1 MTLPSTLKLSFPR
14 RRLGVAFAACAL
26 LLTSGIRVAAADSVP
41 SLGELAN
48 GPFSHMQMLLEK
60 TVLNVDV
67 ARIEV
72 AVDKPTQEK
81 LAAARA
87 GKAYSP
93 ALEAEL
99 ARIVLSADEAIV
111 QMKFVRDVSLN
122 QWIDGVRE
130 SLQKAVAA
138 GLLAPALQ
146 KQVSD
151 GLPTWFKA
159 AEPRG
164 LKTGDRVIYRIKANS
179 LRSLIVQS
187 DGKVVVDRTDE
198 GASIA
203 DMTLASYFAP
213 GTDYRALLLQSLK

>member
-1 MTLPSTLKLSFPR
+1 MTLPSSPKLISPR
-14 RRLGVAFAACAL
+14 RRFRAAITAL
-26 LLTSGIRVAAADSVP
+26 LLMATSGVGVAAADAVP
-41 SLGELAN
+41 SLGELAH

-87 GKAYSP
+87 GKQYSP
-93 ALEAEL
+93 ALEGEL
-99 ARIVLSADEAIV
+99 AKIVLSADEAIV

-164 LKTGDRVIYRIKANS
+164 LKSGDRVIYRIKASS
-179 LRSLIVQS
+179 LRSVIVQN

-198 GASIA
+198 GAAIA